1 MALSNSKVVFDTNML
16 LAITQFKTDVVG
28 QVKELLGQNAKL
40 FVTGNVM
47 KELEVIASE
56 RIKQEKDIKII
67 KEILEKNGVN
77 TVEVAG
83 NTDDGLLELAGRDF
97 LVATNDKALRKRIKS
112 IGRKIIY
119 LRKKKLIELE

>member
-1 MALSNSKVVFDTNML
+1 MALSNSKIVFDTNML

-77 TVEVAG
+77 VVEVAG

>member
-1 MALSNSKVVFDTNML
+1 MALSNSKIVFDTNML

-67 KEILEKNGVN
+67 KEILKKNGVN
-77 TVEVAG
+77 VVEVAG